1 VVKTIRF
8 SSLELQQVS
17 VFIQP
22 RIWLALVSVI
32 VTNRNQARSK
42 HALDTLCSSILHTSM
57 KVAMDMNK
65 RQRTTLSWVL
75 IAIYAIVTILRKSF
89 APNLL
94 PAPISTALVT
104 FVPLIFIFVHGS
116 LSYRLRDLLVF
127 AAITLVVSNI
137 FENMSVLTGFPFGH
151 YYYTDTLGPKVFL
164 VPVLIGPAYLGTG
177 YLAWTIARVISGATH
192 SRLPGHLTF
201 TVPLLASF
209 MMVSW
214 DLSFDP
220 IFSTINHGWIWLD
233 GGSYFGVPFSNFLG
247 WLLTTFVFLQ
257 LFALYLKGRPNVQ
270 SIDEQPSRIQSL
282 QAILFY
288 GLIAVGYLLNS
299 LTRNTSG
306 TVTDPAGT
314 VWRLQDIYVVTGLV
328 AIFTMG
334 VFTILGVVKLMA
346 VSPAV
351 QNASL
356 EAAPISSMPYSP
368 ERQID

>member
-1 VVKTIRF
+1 
-8 SSLELQQVS
+8 
-17 VFIQP
+17 
-22 RIWLALVSVI
+22 
-32 VTNRNQARSK
+32 
-42 HALDTLCSSILHTSM
+42 
-57 KVAMDMNK
+57 MDMNK
-65 RQRTTLSWVL
+65 RQLTTLSWVL
-75 IAIYAIVTILRKSF
+75 IAIYAIVTILRRSF

-94 PAPISTALVT
+94 PAPIIAPLVT
-104 FVPLIFIFVHGS
+104 FLPFIFIFVHGS

-137 FENMSVLTGFPFGH
+137 FENMSILTGFPFGH
-151 YYYTDTLGPKVFL
+151 YYYTDNLGLKLFL

-192 SRLPGHLTF
+192 SRLRGHLTV
-201 TVPLLASF
+201 TVPLLAAI

-220 IFSTINHGWIWLD
+220 IYSTINHAWIWLD

-270 SIDEQPSRIQSL
+270 STDEQPSRIQSL

-288 GLIAVGYLLNS
+288 GLIAMGYLLNS
-299 LTRNTSG
+299 LTRNMSG
-306 TVTDPAGT
+306 TVTDPAGM
-314 VWRLQDIYVVTGLV
+314 VWRLQDIYAVTGLI

-334 VFTILGVVKLMA
+334 AFTILGLVKLME

-351 QNASL
+351 QNVPTETTSRS
-356 EAAPISSMPYSP
+356 AAPYSLTH
-368 ERQID
+368 QID